1 MKPTENMLP
10 ENDALFEAL
19 QTLAGDITP
28 EPQFKYKLED
38 DLKSA
43 HRPRASFHINRRDV
57 FQFAGLTVALA
68 LLAFVLSWAI
78 RSLVPPRLPAGPGT
92 TTPTLV
98 MPSPTPIGQAAPYIV
113 QAGDTC
119 AKIAADFNISMDDLI
134 AANGLAPNCADLR
147 VGMELAIPIQ
157 GGIIAPQAE
166 GYDYNGL
173 TLYLKADLPSL
184 PLEANVYT
192 AQPDQHATI
201 ESARALALRFGIDGQ
216 VYETP
221 GEIPG
226 TTDYLVTA
234 GGPRLYVRSDNYFSY
249 SRDYGRNFIG
259 GGVLTDEQA
268 AAAIADFMGSH
279 GFNFAYSIEPAPQVH
294 GEYYV
299 VPLLDGQ
306 ALRYDYT
313 LPAGL
318 DITLDGDAQVISV
331 NGSLPNTQAIGT
343 YGIRSAEEAFQ
354 KVIGNAE
361 AGTQESMRS
370 GGMLNVQ
377 IWQRE
382 YPDGAEVT
390 IYGQVR
396 FFSSAEVGGMPL
408 VTLDD
413 RVVTGNITG
422 LESAEEGADIEAS
435 GRFSTR
441 DGIRIFE
448 VDAWQYSSAE
458 FMSITGTLHQE
469 GSETY
474 LLDTSTNEVP
484 NAANAVKYLITDLPA
499 DAPFD
504 TYPPAQLL
512 TVDGMVKDDKID
524 WTMIQYFPDGMSGGG
539 GGGGGGAG
547 LYQLNLTG
555 TPIPLPTPV
564 PTIPS
569 TGGGGGGSGYMYTIV
584 AGDTCQSIAATFN
597 VPVEDLIGTDG
608 LPVDC
613 ANLQVDQTLTIQ
625 LEAPTLPQT
634 VAGLRGML
642 IVNVYTQQDGTQRVE
657 YNLTTSDPALPYVKL
672 EGENLDELYNYHGRP
687 VDVWGAIDHMED
699 FGVPVL
705 KVERYE
711 IPFPDLNFQILE
723 GTQQIT
729 SITDQTALLFTTTDG
744 VTYLQMS
751 ADCINLI
758 GPDSLIGDGQ
768 VGERVQLEAL
778 LVPGLTYAGYPVVC
792 GFVSIPAID
801 PQSGQ
806 PNQLQVTSDQPYI
819 MPDSPGAESNTTI
832 SMTIEKVE
840 LVYYVNDPRFTPF
853 DPNGAPVYVQPMWR
867 FYGHY
872 SNGDEFEIL
881 VQALQD
887 VYLSPEIQP
896 IEPPG

>member
-1 MKPTENMLP
+1 MKPIENMLP
-10 ENDALFEAL
+10 ENDALYEAL

-43 HRPRASFHINRRDV
+43 HKPRASFQISRRDV

-78 RSLVPPRLPAGPGT
+78 RSLVPPRIPAGPGT
-92 TTPTLV
+92 ATPTLV
-98 MPSPTPIGQAAPYIV
+98 MPSPTPVGQAAPYVV
-113 QAGDTC
+113 QRGDTC

-134 AANGLAPNCADLR
+134 AANGLASNCANLQI
-147 VGMELAIPIQ
+147 GMELVIPIQ
-157 GGIIAPQAE
+157 GGIVAPQVE
-166 GYDYNGL
+166 GYDYNSL

-192 AQPDQHATI
+192 AQPDQHATV

-216 VYETP
+216 VYSAP
-221 GEIPG
+221 GELPG
-226 TTDYLVTA
+226 TTDYMVTA

-249 SRDYGRNFIG
+249 YRDYGRNFIG

-279 GFNFAYSIEPAPQVH
+279 GFDFAYSIEPAPQVY
-294 GEYYV
+294 GEYYI

-306 ALRYDYT
+306 ALRYDYN

-318 DITLDGDAQVISV
+318 DITLDNDAQVMSV

-354 KVIGNAE
+354 KIIGNAE
-361 AGTQESMRS
+361 AGIQESMRS

-396 FFSSAEVGGMPL
+396 FFPSAEVGGMPL

-422 LESAEEGADIEAS
+422 LEAAQEGADIEAS
-435 GRFSTR
+435 GHFSMR

-448 VDAWQYSSAE
+448 VDAWQYSPAE

-474 LLDTSTNEVP
+474 LLDTSTNEYP
-484 NAANAVKYLITDLPA
+484 NAANAVKYLIADLPA

-524 WTMIQYFPDGMSGGG
+524 WTMIQYFPDGMAGGG
-539 GGGGGGAG
+539 GGGGGSG
-547 LYQLNLTG
+547 LYQLNLSG
-555 TPIPLPTPV
+555 TPMPLPTPV

-584 AGDTCQSIAATFN
+584 AGDTCQSIATTFN
-597 VPVEDLIGTDG
+597 VPVEDLIGADG

-613 ANLQVDQTLTIQ
+613 AALQVDQTLTIQ
-625 LEAPTLPQT
+625 LAPPTLPQT
-634 VAGLRGML
+634 VAGLRGILMVNLYYQADGSQRTEYAL
-642 IVNVYTQQDGTQRVE
+642 I
-657 YNLTTSDPALPYVKL
+657 SADPDYPYALL
-672 EGENLDELYNYHGRP
+672 EGEGLDALYDYRNRP
-687 VDVWGAIDHMED
+687 VEVWGALTANAYGIYT
-699 FGVPVL
+699 VQ
-705 KVERYE
+705 VERFE
-711 IPFPDLNFQILE
+711 IPFPGLDFQILKGSE
-723 GTQQIT
+723 
-729 SITDQTALLFTTTDG
+729 QTAEVDGQMTLLFTTE
-744 VTYLQMS
+744 
-751 ADCINLI
+751 
-758 GPDSLIGDGQ
+758 DGQ
-768 VGERVQLEAL
+768 TFLELNSDCVIPTVPESAL
-778 LVPGLTYAGYPVVC
+778 TTDQSAILVETLAIPDLTWGGYPTVC
-792 GFVSIPAID
+792 VHSKAPAFD
-801 PQSGQ
+801 ASGQ
-806 PNQLQVTSDQPYI
+806 PVELLMSAGEVYEMNDPATYVPPT
-819 MPDSPGAESNTTI
+819 
-832 SMTIEKVE
+832 MTIEKVE
-840 LVYYVNDPRFTPF
+840 LVYYVNDPRFTPI
-853 DPNGAPVYVQPMWR
+853 DPNGPPVYIQPMWR